1 MVAPKPNQKR
11 LEYELEI
18 STRLVCRVEIHSR
31 ITRNL
36 DPSQYPT
43 NAEIT
48 MLENAYANLHPDL
61 TIADRA
67 NTTTRTERIPSKAR
81 EFKRRARAIP
91 GTRP

>member
-1 MVAPKPNQKR
+1 MVAPRPSQKR
-11 LEYELEI
+11 LEYEFEI

-31 ITRNL
+31 IARNL

-48 MLENAYANLHPDL
+48 TLENVYASLHPVL
-61 TIADRA
+61 TIAVRA
-67 NTTTRTERIPSKAR
+67 KATTRTERIPSKAR
-81 EFKRRARAIP
+81 EFNRRARAIP